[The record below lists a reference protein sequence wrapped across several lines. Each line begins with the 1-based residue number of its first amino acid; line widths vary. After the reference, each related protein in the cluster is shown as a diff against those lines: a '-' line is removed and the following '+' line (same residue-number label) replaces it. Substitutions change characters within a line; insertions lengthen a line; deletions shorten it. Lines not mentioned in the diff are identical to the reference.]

1 MLHSRLGLDWADQL
15 LSGVTGFLRAIAEL
29 YELGLD
35 VILARPI
42 GTARPPWDAVRP
54 LRRGRPGQR
63 NRRTYDAVI
72 DQYEV
77 DVNRRYSGNRNGR
90 GETYCNIFVWDVS
103 RAMGAEIPHWVNDLG
118 DPVSARRGRELTAND
133 SVSWLRSSGM
143 RFGWREV
150 SSAIAQ
156 ELADLG
162 QPVVAAWMNPAG
174 AGHVAVVRPGRA
186 SECGSVVAQ
195 AGETNVAFIRVSK
208 AFRTAWSNQTIS
220 YFAHD

>member
-1 MLHSRLGLDWADQL
+1 MLRSRLGLDWADHL
-15 LSGVTGFLRAIAEL
+15 LSAVTGFSRAIAEL
-29 YELGLD
+29 YEWGLD

-72 DQYEV
+72 DQYQVE
-77 DVNRRYSGNRNGR
+77 VNRRYSSNRTGR
-90 GETYCNIFVWDVS
+90 DETFCNIFVWDVS
-103 RAMGAEIPHWVNDLG
+103 RAMGAEIPHWVNHLG
-118 DPVSARRGRELTAND
+118 DPVPPRRGRELTAND
-133 SVSWLRSSGM
+133 SISWLRSSGM

-150 SSAIAQ
+150 SSALAQ
-156 ELADLG
+156 ELADSG
-162 QPVVAAWMNPAG
+162 RPVVVAWMNPSG
-174 AGHVAVVRPGRA
+174 PGHVAVVRPGQP
-186 SECGSVVAQ
+186 SECGPMVAQ
-195 AGETNVAFIRVSK
+195 AGATNIAFIPVSK